1 MVPIAGW
8 SSQVARQAH
17 NLKVV
22 GSNPTPATTSFQ
34 KCPLS
39 QKSHADGKSRTLTVE
54 FNDLESIGLPLIGFF
69 EDSGVLAA
77 GGPSRQVD
85 DDDLAAE

>member
-22 GSNPTPATTSFQ
+22 GSNPTPATTL
-34 KCPLS
+34 KALIL
-39 QKSHADGKSRTLTVE
+39 K
-54 FNDLESIGLPLIGFF
+54 GLGLFGF
-69 EDSGVLAA
+69 
-77 GGPSRQVD
+77 
-85 DDDLAAE
+85 